1 MNLQAMLDASRG
13 VLNITTGIAW
23 SFVLLLFVIQI
34 ISVLTKGIGGEKIEH
49 ALSLKSLLVVA
60 GLLVFYDQL
69 IGWII
74 GFSNDIQEQITP
86 ADFFVDLNKN
96 IAEAIERYKR
106 ENPESSDSY
115 GSLFGAVLFWEYSIP
130 TAILSLAVIF
140 MKVSFLVIKF
150 LSNIAMH
157 FLYVIG
163 PFAIVTQVIPGA
175 SVLKGW
181 VKGFIE
187 VSFWPIMSGIFYQMV
202 AAGAKGVVTARGH
215 EEYFN
220 LLSMCLIIALL
231 NLLTPLIV
239 HSLSQN
245 QGIGVAASWAAA
257 GASMVAT
264 KGMSATKSAKDSAWE
279 YLAGEDKGKNK
290 KRRPGD
296 TT

>member
-1 MNLQAMLDASRG
+1 MNIKAMLDASKG
-13 VLNITTGIAW
+13 VFNITLGIAW
-23 SFVLLLFVIQI
+23 SFVLLLFVIQV
-34 ISVLTKGIGGEKIEH
+34 ISTLTKGIGGEKIEH

-69 IGWII
+69 INWII
-74 GFSNDIQEQITP
+74 GFSNDIQGQLIP
-86 ADFFVDLNKN
+86 SDFLVDLNKN

-106 ENPESSDSY
+106 ENPNSSDSY
-115 GSLFGAVLFWEYSIP
+115 ASFLGTLLFGEYSIP
-130 TAILSLAVIF
+130 VAILSVAVVF
-140 MKVSFLVIKF
+140 MKVSFLVINY
-150 LSNIAMH
+150 LSNIAKN
-157 FLYVIG
+157 FLYIIG

-220 LLSMCLIIALL
+220 LLAMCIIIAIL
-231 NLLTPLIV
+231 NVLTPLIV
-239 HSLSQN
+239 HYLSNN
-245 QGIGVAASWAAA
+245 QGVGAAATWAAA
-257 GASMVAT
+257 GATMVAT
-264 KGMSATKSAKDSAWE
+264 KGMSAAKSRVNTGVDYLKSLRDEDS
-279 YLAGEDKGKNK
+279 K

-296 TT
+296 V

>member
-34 ISVLTKGIGGEKIEH
+34 VSVLTKGIGGEKIEH
-49 ALSLKSLLVVA
+49 AMSLKSLLVVA

-69 IGWII
+69 INWII

-115 GSLFGAVLFWEYSIP
+115 GSLFGAVFFGEYSIP

-140 MKVSFLVIKF
+140 MKVSFLVINY
-150 LSNIAMH
+150 LSNIAKN
-157 FLYVIG
+157 FLYIIG
-163 PFAIVTQVIPGA
+163 PFAIVTQVVPGA
-175 SVLKGW
+175 SVLRGW
-181 VKGFIE
+181 IKGFIE
-187 VSFWPIMSGIFYQMV
+187 VSFWPILSGIFYQMV
-202 AAGAKGVVTARGH
+202 AAGAKGVVTAKGT

-220 LLSMCLIIALL
+220 LLAMCLIISML

-257 GASMVAT
+257 GATMVAT
-264 KGMSATKSAKDSAWE
+264 KGMSATKSAKDRAFE

-296 TT
+296 TA